1 MSGGASIFSEAHIIL
16 IAACDEAGGI
26 GKSGMIPWDNPED
39 RLFFKQQTMGKPLLM
54 GRRTYDSLPVRP
66 LPGRPC
72 AVWSRSACRETRDV
86 CFHSDLSVLVA
97 WGMSRGETIYAAGG
111 AQLYRACMTFS
122 DAILLSR
129 IPSCYDCECYFPEI
143 PDDYRIEK
151 TVEFSTFT
159 LEYWVNFRKRTQ
171 SKFVF

>member
-1 MSGGASIFSEAHIIL
+1 MSSDAHIIL
-16 IAACDEAGGI
+16 IAACDCAGGI
-26 GKSGMIPWDNPED
+26 GKDGGIPWDNPED

-54 GRRTYDSLPVRP
+54 GRRTYDSLPIRP

-72 AVWSRSACRETRDV
+72 AVWSRRMREETHDV
-86 CFHSDLSVLVA
+86 FFHSDLSTLIA
-97 WGMSRGETIYAAGG
+97 WGMARGETIYAAGG
-111 AQLYRACMTFS
+111 AQLYRACMAFS

-129 IPSCYDCECYFPEI
+129 IPSHCDCDCYFPAI
-143 PDDYRIEK
+143 PDDYRMEK